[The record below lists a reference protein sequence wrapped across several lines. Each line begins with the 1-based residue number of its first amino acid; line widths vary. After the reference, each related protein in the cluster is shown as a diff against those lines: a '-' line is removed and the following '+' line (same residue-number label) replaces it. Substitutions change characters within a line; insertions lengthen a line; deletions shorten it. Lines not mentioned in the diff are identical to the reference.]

1 MPKRKKEKQKSK
13 KRRNKGAD
21 YAYGSFDFV
30 ENGGVNAIDEKRERL
45 RQERDRKN
53 ITPLNRSRLVLG
65 FALILLAMIALIF
78 RMGYWQIVRAD
89 ELRTMAAQMQKVDTE
104 IDPVRGNIYDSKMNV
119 LAETVT
125 EYELYAYTQYLY
137 KDRELTSTEKARTV
151 SKLVEITGLDQETI
165 KKKLLEEDN
174 LVLLADGLTREQV
187 EKAENEWGTKV
198 VIKTRI
204 ARYYPN
210 GAFAA
215 QILGGVNADNVGR
228 SGLEF
233 EYNTELAG
241 VKGRTVR
248 TTDRDGNTVS
258 GSTTRYYKPQDGV
271 SIVTTIDSVI
281 QSFVEDALDTGMS
294 RTGAS
299 AITCI
304 VMDPRNGDILAMA
317 TTPEYDPNN
326 SSEPYSK
333 KDKERFKKMTP
344 EEQTDYLS
352 QMWTI
357 NGISNIYEPGST
369 FKLITAASA
378 LESNTSTS
386 KSRYYCDGYI
396 HVGNYNLRCLGIHGK
411 QTLKQAVGNSCNP
424 GMAQVALDMG
434 SETFYSYIDMFGFRD
449 KTGVDLPGE
458 TNSIVKNPDGMGD
471 VDLATT
477 GYGQGIAVT
486 PLQILCAVNCFGNN
500 GVLMKPKLVR
510 KVVDKDGNTIRE
522 IDDTPVRQVVSKK
535 TSDKMRDIMEYYV
548 SDAQGDGAYV
558 PGYRVGGKTGTANLV
573 ENSKYAS
580 NATNTS
586 FVAMAPMDDP
596 QISMICI
603 VYRPTK
609 VHYGNFT
616 AGPIVKEI
624 MEKSLQYLG
633 VEREYTADEAE
644 EAQENMVEVPD
655 VTGEDSS
662 TAIRQLKNLG
672 LSCIIVPEDTG
683 ENFVVQDQFPKEGKS
698 IERGSPVYLYSD

>member
-304 VMDPRNGDILAMA
+304 VMDPRNGK
-317 TTPEYDPNN
+317 TR
-326 SSEPYSK
+326 S
-333 KDKERFKKMTP
+333 
-344 EEQTDYLS
+344 
-352 QMWTI
+352 
-357 NGISNIYEPGST
+357 
-369 FKLITAASA
+369 AS
-378 LESNTSTS
+378 
-386 KSRYYCDGYI
+386 R
-396 HVGNYNLRCLGIHGK
+396 R
-411 QTLKQAVGNSCNP
+411 
-424 GMAQVALDMG
+424 
-434 SETFYSYIDMFGFRD
+434 
-449 KTGVDLPGE
+449 
-458 TNSIVKNPDGMGD
+458 
-471 VDLATT
+471 
-477 GYGQGIAVT
+477 
-486 PLQILCAVNCFGNN
+486 
-500 GVLMKPKLVR
+500 
-510 KVVDKDGNTIRE
+510 
-522 IDDTPVRQVVSKK
+522 
-535 TSDKMRDIMEYYV
+535 
-548 SDAQGDGAYV
+548 
-558 PGYRVGGKTGTANLV
+558 
-573 ENSKYAS
+573 
-580 NATNTS
+580 
-586 FVAMAPMDDP
+586 
-596 QISMICI
+596 
-603 VYRPTK
+603 
-609 VHYGNFT
+609 
-616 AGPIVKEI
+616 
-624 MEKSLQYLG
+624 
-633 VEREYTADEAE
+633 
-644 EAQENMVEVPD
+644 
-655 VTGEDSS
+655 
-662 TAIRQLKNLG
+662 
-672 LSCIIVPEDTG
+672 
-683 ENFVVQDQFPKEGKS
+683 
-698 IERGSPVYLYSD
+698 